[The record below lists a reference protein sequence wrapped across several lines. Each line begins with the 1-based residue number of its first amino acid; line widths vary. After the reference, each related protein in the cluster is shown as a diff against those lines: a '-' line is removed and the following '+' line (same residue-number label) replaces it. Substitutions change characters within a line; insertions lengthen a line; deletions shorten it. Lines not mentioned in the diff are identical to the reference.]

1 MVIVLILSTSIGTNE
16 TVYSICQHM
25 HQQPKSN
32 QPNPGEK
39 HTDSVNSARNITM
52 KRVEANTAPAGI
64 KNRRRQQVIYIH
76 KHGRQENE
84 VDPRPPFFEE

>member
-1 MVIVLILSTSIGTNE
+1 
-16 TVYSICQHM
+16 
-25 HQQPKSN
+25 
-32 QPNPGEK
+32 
-39 HTDSVNSARNITM
+39 M

-84 VDPRPPFFEE
+84 VDPRPPFFEEWICDNAGEYQVQKIMYQWLHVLEALR